1 MQTAARA
8 LTAYKQTDVTSR
20 SPLELVVL
28 LYDGALRFLGEAH
41 VAAARGD
48 KPSRTR
54 SVARAQAIIGELQGT
69 LDMEQGG
76 QVASDLDRLYTY
88 MTSRLLDATAR
99 HDDAA
104 IVEVQKLLGSMREA
118 WARIAT
124 VPEATAAVAGRR

>member
-8 LTAYKQTDVTSR
+8 LNAYKQTDVTSR

-28 LYDGALRFLGEAH
+28 LYDGAVRFLGEAH
-41 VAAARGD
+41 AAGTRGD
-48 KPSRTR
+48 KPTRTR

-69 LDMEQGG
+69 LDMENGG

-118 WARIAT
+118 WARISTEPA
-124 VPEATAAVAGRR
+124 ATAAVAGRR

>member
-8 LTAYKQTDVTSR
+8 LNAYKQTDVTSR

-28 LYDGALRFLGEAH
+28 LYDGAVRFLGEAH
-41 VAAARGD
+41 AAGTRGD
-48 KPSRTR
+48 KPARTR

-69 LDMEQGG
+69 LDMENGG

-118 WARIAT
+118 WARISTEPA
-124 VPEATAAVAGRR
+124 ATAAVAGRR

>member
-8 LTAYKQTDVTSR
+8 LNAYKQTDVTSR
-20 SPLELVVL
+20 SPLEVVVL
-28 LYDGALRFLGEAH
+28 LYDGAIRFLGEAA
-41 VAAARGD
+41 VAAGRHD

-69 LDMEQGG
+69 LDMARGG
-76 QVASDLDRLYTY
+76 QVAHDLDRLYTY

-99 HDDAA
+99 QDDTA
-104 IVEVQKLLGSMREA
+104 IAEVQKLLASMREA

-124 VPEATAAVAGRR
+124 APEATLAVAGR